1 MRIKHKNGD
10 LNKIGIQYKDKKCAL
25 KKCKKIVGFSELDD
39 YCCQEHWNV
48 DNNSCK
54 YLFRKK
60 IDINMTEH
68 KVCLPE
74 LHEIIETAEYD
85 ENDDVIREEIVEL
98 LDNMEN
104 THRCLDC
111 DKVIKDCNLK
121 YEGGK
126 CK

>member
-85 ENDDVIREEIVEL
+85 DVIREEIVEL

-111 DKVIKDCNLK
+111 DKIIKDCNLK